1 MLEDFLDQGVK
12 IVDDPT
18 QCHAVAIDW
27 CAPLGLWSLPRLF
40 GIFGG
45 VLPTVGCAAMAFP
58 KQKSDRDLIDPTAW
72 GGDFDTR
79 DSKALIFNSV
89 VGV

>member
-1 MLEDFLDQGVK
+1 
-12 IVDDPT
+12 
-18 QCHAVAIDW
+18 
-27 CAPLGLWSLPRLF
+27 
-40 GIFGG
+40 
-45 VLPTVGCAAMAFP
+45 MAFP